1 MANISSAS
9 SNNTNNTNKKAL
21 RVAGKIP
28 PQVNRYYQKVSKAY
42 KACGI
47 TLLLML
53 FLFFLA
59 VTMFFSD
66 YVTYEN
72 MRYLVRDFG
81 AMMSSETGGFSTV
94 VYNGSD
100 SMKFEAFKNGLA
112 AASGDKYL
120 YFDASGIRMI
130 EEDSGCSDPVL
141 VPADKY
147 LLMYDLGGTGYSVYN
162 QLTRIIRRESDNKI
176 LTGDMSDSGA
186 FLLVTRSRETRYVVE
201 VYNAA
206 FNHTM
211 SIYKENYVLDAAI
224 SPDGGSVIIASAVP
238 SDTDFRCEVA
248 VCRVGQSEAL
258 ATLLYDHTMPLDV
271 YASDEGFILLCDTGL
286 YFYDFDGT
294 LRTTVSLAGTALSY
308 ADMNDRSVA
317 VVGNVNALGM
327 ESRVMILSPS
337 GEILLDTVLQETRVT
352 GVEASQNPEKALV
365 YLETP
370 EGILQ
375 IKPDGTQN
383 PYNAEEADVIG
394 IVPVTNGAIIC
405 TKTSAYA
412 AFAE

>member
-9 SNNTNNTNKKAL
+9 SNHSKPQKPL

-28 PQVNRYYQKVSKAY
+28 PRVNRYYQKVSKAY
-42 KACGI
+42 KGVGI
-47 TLLLML
+47 ALLLVL

-81 AMMSSETGGFSTV
+81 AMITSETEGFTTI

-100 SMKFEAFKNGLA
+100 SMKFETFKNGLA

-120 YFDASGIRMI
+120 YFDATGIRMI

-147 LLMYDLGGTGYSVYN
+147 LLLYDLGGTGYSVYN
-162 QLTRIIRRESDNKI
+162 QLTRIIRREADNKI
-176 LTGDMSDSGA
+176 MAADMSDAGA

-224 SPDGGSVIIASAVP
+224 SPDGNSILIASAVP
-238 SDTDFRCEVA
+238 DDTDFRCEVV
-248 VCRVGQSEAL
+248 VCKVGQSEA
-258 ATLLYDHTMPLDV
+258 AVTLTYDHTMPLEA
-271 YASDEGFILLCDTGL
+271 YAADEGFVLLCDTGL
-286 YFYDFDGT
+286 YFYDYDGNLQT
-294 LRTTVSLAGTALSY
+294 SVGLSGTALSY
-308 ADMNDRSVA
+308 ADMNDRSIA

-327 ESRVMILSPS
+327 ESRVMVLDPG
-337 GEILLDTVLQETRVT
+337 GEVLLDTVLQDTRVT
-352 GVEASQNPEKALV
+352 GVQASQNVEEAVV

-370 EGILQ
+370 EGFLQ
-375 IKPDGTQN
+375 IQPDGIQV
-383 PYNAEEADVIG
+383 PYDAENADVID
-394 IVPVTNGAIIC
+394 IIPVTNGAIIC

-412 AFAE
+412 AFTE

>member
-1 MANISSAS
+1 MANVSSPSPGAAKPP
-9 SNNTNNTNKKAL
+9 KKAL

-28 PQVNRYYQKVSKAY
+28 PQVNRYYVKVSKIY
-42 KACGI
+42 KGFAI
-47 TLLLML
+47 ALLLVL

-81 AMMSSETGGFSTV
+81 AMMSSETDGFSSV

-100 SMKFEAFKNGLA
+100 SMKFESFKNGLA

-120 YFDASGIRMI
+120 YFDSTGIRMI
-130 EEDSGCSDPVL
+130 EEDSGCSEPVL

-162 QLTRIIRRESDNKI
+162 QLTRIIRRDADNRI
-176 LTGDMSDSGA
+176 LAGDMSDAGA
-186 FLLVTRSRETRYVVE
+186 FVLVTRSRETRYVVE

-206 FNHTM
+206 FQHTM
-211 SIYKENYVLDAAI
+211 SIYKENYVLDAAV
-224 SPDGGSVIIASAVP
+224 SPDGSRVMIASAVP
-238 SDTDFRCEVA
+238 SDTDFSCEVA
-248 VCRVGQSEAL
+248 VCRAGQSEAVN
-258 ATLLYDHTMPLDV
+258 TLTYSHTMPLDV
-271 YASDEGFILLCDTGL
+271 YATGEGFLLLCDTGL
-286 YFYDFDGT
+286 YFYDFDGNLQT
-294 LRTTVSLAGTALSY
+294 SVSLAGSALRY
-308 ADMNDRSVA
+308 ADMTDGSAA
-317 VVGNVNALGM
+317 VVGSVNTLGTD
-327 ESRVMILSPS
+327 SRVMVFAPS
-337 GEILLDTVLQETRVT
+337 GEVLLDTVLQGTRVT
-352 GVEASQNPEKALV
+352 DVEASQNPEKALV

-375 IKPDGTQN
+375 IAPDGTQT
-383 PYNAEEADVIG
+383 PYIAGEADIIG
-394 IVPVTNGAIIC
+394 LVPVQKGAIIC

>member
-1 MANISSAS
+1 MANLSAS
-9 SNNTNNTNKKAL
+9 PSNPSNTPKKPL

-28 PQVNRYYQKVSKAY
+28 PQINRYYRNVSRAY
-42 KACGI
+42 KGAAI
-47 TLLLML
+47 ALFLVL

-81 AMMSSETGGFSTV
+81 AMMSSETDGFSTV

-100 SMKFEAFKNGLA
+100 SMKFDAFKNGLA

-120 YFDASGIRMI
+120 YFDSTGIRMI
-130 EEDSGCSDPVL
+130 EEDSGCSEPVL

-162 QLTRIIRRESDNKI
+162 QLTRIIRREADNRI
-176 LTGDMSDSGA
+176 LAGDMSDSGA

-206 FNHTM
+206 FRHTM
-211 SIYKENYVLDAAI
+211 SIYKENYVLDAAL
-224 SPDGGSVIIASAVP
+224 SPDGTTVLIASAVP
-238 SDTDFRCEVA
+238 SDTDFRCEA
-248 VCRVGQSEAL
+248 AFCRVGQSEAL
-258 ATLLYDHTMPLDV
+258 ATLTYDHTMPLDV
-271 YASDEGFILLCDTGL
+271 YATEEGFVLLCDTGL
-286 YFYDFDGT
+286 YFYDFDGA
-294 LRTTVSLAGTALSY
+294 LQTTVSLAGSALSY
-308 ADMNDRSVA
+308 ADVNDRSVA
-317 VVGNVNALGM
+317 VAGSVSALGM
-327 ESRVMILSPS
+327 ESRVLVLTPT
-337 GEILLDTVLQETRVT
+337 GEVLYDELLTETRVT
-352 GVEASQNPEKALV
+352 GVEASQNPDAALV

-370 EGILQ
+370 EAILQ
-375 IKPDGTQN
+375 ILPDGTKN
-383 PYNAEEADVIG
+383 PYFAGDADIVG
-394 IVPVTNGAIIC
+394 IVPVTKGAIVC
-405 TKTSAYA
+405 TKSSAYA